1 MILHSL
7 ARMSRDQGRFDN
19 AHAHIERAKLYMAN
33 NTYDLGHAMK
43 LQGQVWFEQ
52 GKLQEAKSEALCAI
66 GVFEKLGAAGDLDDC
81 RKLLRDA
88 EEKMEKLIVTSDL
101 GFNGEHLETVLLST
115 PANSPSSAR
124 GNE

>member
-7 ARMSRDQGRFDN
+7 ARISRDQGRFDN
-19 AHAHIERAKLYMAN
+19 AHAHIERAKSYVAN
-33 NTYDLGHAMK
+33 KTYDLGHAMK
-43 LQGQVWFEQ
+43 LHGQIWFEQ

-66 GVFEKLGAAGDLDDC
+66 GVFEKLGATRDPEDR
-81 RKLLRDA
+81 RKLLRDT
-88 EEKMEKLIVTSDL
+88 EEKMEKLIAISNLD
-101 GFNGEHLETVLLST
+101 FNGEHLETVLLST